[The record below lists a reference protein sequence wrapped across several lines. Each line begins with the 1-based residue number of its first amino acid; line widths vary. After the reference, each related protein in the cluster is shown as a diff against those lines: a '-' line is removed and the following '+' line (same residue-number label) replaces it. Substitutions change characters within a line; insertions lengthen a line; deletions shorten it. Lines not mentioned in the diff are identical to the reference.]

1 MSTFKEISPE
11 QFVHSPFQLLDKEWM
26 LITAN
31 KEEKVNTMTA
41 SWGGFG
47 VLWNKNVAYV
57 FIRPTRYTKEFV
69 DASSTLSLSF
79 FDSSYKKQLGYLGR
93 VSGRDVDKIKESG
106 LTVVKAE
113 NGTPY
118 FQEAKMVLHCKK
130 LYAQE
135 LKPECF
141 LVDGVDEKNY
151 PLKDY
156 HTMYVVEVE
165 KILYKEG

>member
-1 MSTFKEISPE
+1 MRTFKEITPE
-11 QFVHSPFQLLDKEWM
+11 QFIHSPFQLLDKEWM
-26 LITAN
+26 LITAGN
-31 KEEKVNTMTA
+31 EVKVNTMTA
-41 SWGGFG
+41 SWGGLG

-69 DASSTLSLSF
+69 DASATLSLSF
-79 FDSSYKKQLGYLGR
+79 FDSAHKKQMGYLGR

-106 LTVVKAE
+106 LTVLKAE
-113 NGTPY
+113 DGTPY
-118 FQEAKMVLHCKK
+118 FEEAKITLFCKK

-141 LVDGVDEKNY
+141 TEAGIDEKNY

-156 HTMYVVEVE
+156 HTMYVVEIEQILVE
-165 KILYKEG
+165 K

>member
-1 MSTFKEISPE
+1 MSNFKEITTE
-11 QFVHSPFQLLDKEWM
+11 EFVHSPFKILDKDWM
-26 LITAN
+26 LVTAA

-47 VLWNKNVAYV
+47 VLWNKNVAFV
-57 FIRPTRYTKEFV
+57 FIRPQRYTKEFV
-69 DASSTLSLSF
+69 DHSDTLTLTFYSKE
-79 FDSSYKKQLGYLGR
+79 YKKQLGYMGR

-106 LTVVKAE
+106 LTLARTE
-113 NGTPY
+113 DGTPY
-118 FQEAKMVLHCKK
+118 FTEAKIIIKGRK

-141 LVDGVDEKNY
+141 LVKDLNEKNY
-151 PLKDY
+151 PEQDY

-165 KILYKEG
+165 KILVAE

>member
-1 MSTFKEISPE
+1 MPNYKEISPE
-11 QFVHSPFQLLDKEWM
+11 QFVHSPFHLLDKEWM
-26 LITAN
+26 LITAG

-69 DASSTLSLSF
+69 DHSSTLSLSF
-79 FDSSYKKQLGYLGR
+79 FDSTYKKQMGYLGR

-113 NGTPY
+113 DGTPY
-118 FQEAKMVLHCKK
+118 FEEAKITLFCRK

-135 LKPECF
+135 LKPDCF
-141 LVDGVDEKNY
+141 VEEGLNEKNY

-156 HTMYVVEVE
+156 HTMYVVEIDRIFAE
-165 KILYKEG
+165 I

>member
-1 MSTFKEISPE
+1 MREFKEITPE
-11 QFVHSPFQLLDKEWM
+11 QFVHSPFHILDKEWM
-26 LITAN
+26 LITAG
-31 KEEKVNTMTA
+31 KDEKTNTMTA

-47 VLWNKNVAYV
+47 VLWNKNVAYI

-69 DASSTLSLSF
+69 DHSDSLSLSF
-79 FDSSYKKQLGYLGR
+79 FDPSYKKQLGYLGR

-106 LTVVKAE
+106 LTVIKTDD
-113 NGTPY
+113 GTPY
-118 FQEAKMVLHCKK
+118 FEEAKMTLFCKK

-141 LVDGVDEKNY
+141 IVDGLDEKNY

-156 HTMYVVEVE
+156 HTMYVVEIERFLVE
-165 KILYKEG
+165 A